1 MKYQSSMMNMGLG
14 KFNQAKARVDTDGF
28 SKAVEIAVIRNTIK
42 PEEIHMLKSKFYR
55 RLAKTMKR
63 QNEEELV
70 NELLKLSEQQENE
83 GLIYHNKQRL

>member
-1 MKYQSSMMNMGLG
+1 MGLS
-14 KFNQAKARVDTDGF
+14 KFNQAKARVDADGF
-28 SKAVEIAVIRNTIK
+28 SKAVEIAVIRNTIN
-42 PEEIHMLKSKFYR
+42 PEEMPMLKSKFYR

-83 GLIYHNKQRL
+83 GLIYHNK